1 MICRDDIRISLFVF
15 PANPSLR
22 MPYDPLQVYQPD
34 ADTYLLLDAARKEV
48 KPGDRILEIGTG
60 SGLISRELAKVSGV
74 VATDI
79 NPHAVLCARKAGID
93 VVRTDLFAGIR
104 GSFDLILFNP
114 PYLPTQPEE
123 RMDDWLEYALDG
135 GESGRAVIE
144 RFARNIGDVL
154 APGGRIL
161 LLISSLTGLSDVQAL
176 FAGQAYSVGIAMQQM
191 VEDEMLYILKIIRVD
206 RGTQGSGI
214 NGAAGG

>member
-1 MICRDDIRISLFVF
+1 
-15 PANPSLR
+15 
-22 MPYDPLQVYQPD
+22 
-34 ADTYLLLDAARKEV
+34 
-48 KPGDRILEIGTG
+48 
-60 SGLISRELAKVSGV
+60 
-74 VATDI
+74 
-79 NPHAVLCARKAGID
+79 
-93 VVRTDLFAGIR
+93 
-104 GSFDLILFNP
+104 
-114 PYLPTQPEE
+114 
-123 RMDDWLEYALDG
+123 MDDWLEYALDG

-176 FAGQAYSVGIAMQQM
+176 FAGQGYSAGIAMQQM

-206 RGTQGSGI
+206 RGTEGSGI